1 MSVGPVPDAMQAPR
15 AQSGERHRI
24 TTKGLTCPL
33 ATPPAFITS
42 SGPSVPLTRVT
53 RRRSGASRPSTRQPE
68 LTGPALIAEIG
79 DEAWAA
85 VELRSGRT
93 IADPFRPSAEI
104 AALARASANLRLA
117 A

>member
-1 MSVGPVPDAMQAPR
+1 MPA
-15 AQSGERHRI
+15 RH
-24 TTKGLTCPL
+24 TTRLHQQPWTIRPADPTDSPTIRRL
-33 ATPPAFITS
+33 AALDS
-42 SGPSVPLTRVT
+42 
-53 RRRSGASRPSTRQPE
+53 QPE